1 MPNKN
6 LGMDTKAPFYFEFA
20 ARNLDLIQ
28 QELAAGVPK
37 HTLINRMALTR
48 IAELL
53 ADQTAEYTDTLE
65 QIAQTCKEAGFGLLD
80 DALAVAISSTTNAQ
94 TVPQANID
102 QTVCGY
108 ARQHLAKLEKLIHAK
123 WTHKRI
129 CEELNSQGV
138 VVTLSGF
145 RDALYKAR
153 KGC

>member
-1 MPNKN
+1 
-6 LGMDTKAPFYFEFA
+6 MDTKAPFYFEFV
-20 ARNLDLIQ
+20 ARNLDLIE
-28 QELAAGVPK
+28 QELATGVPK

-65 QIAQTCKEAGFGLLD
+65 QIAQTCREAGFGLLD
-80 DALAVAISSTTNAQ
+80 DALAAVGRTTNAMA
-94 TVPQANID
+94 VPQADLD

-108 ARQHLAKLEKLIHAK
+108 ARQHLIRLENLIDAK

-129 CEELNSQGV
+129 CEELRSQGV
-138 VVTLSGF
+138 VVTISGF

-153 KGC
+153 KGS